1 MCTILCSRSS
11 GLLIRITATKRS
23 HFKLL
28 NNRKKAMLNLNSKHR
43 WKTSLWSF
51 FFLTDEF
58 SVFKTEKWPGSDAEN
73 NWVKPLEPLLD
84 FLSLSTTKKT
94 FGAQHPIK
102 VKYAIKQN
110 DQRYINSLSYSKLP
124 EACIWF

>member
-1 MCTILCSRSS
+1 
-11 GLLIRITATKRS
+11 
-23 HFKLL
+23 
-28 NNRKKAMLNLNSKHR
+28 MLNLTSKHR

-51 FFLTDEF
+51 FFLTDEFSVFKTLIDEF

-110 DQRYINSLSYSKLP
+110 DQRCKNSLSYSKLP